1 MCFVPETVVF
11 IILLL
16 YHNNMLQCYEKYF
29 SWRILKVFPC
39 EKIELTRSRLKKA
52 R

>member
-1 MCFVPETVVF
+1 MCFVPYTVVF

-16 YHNNMLQCYEKYF
+16 YHINKLQYYEKYY
-29 SWRILKVFPC
+29 SWHILKVFPC
-39 EKIELTRSRLKKA
+39 EKIEFTRSHLKKA